1 MLELL
6 GKGAICWDPFRMPRQ
21 RLTFGNK
28 TDPFYGNFPRKKSLL
43 IAVAVA
49 AAVGEEDPRL
59 LVISSDFWSGT
70 ERTTLG
76 R

>member
-1 MLELL
+1 
-6 GKGAICWDPFRMPRQ
+6 MPRQ

-70 ERTTLG
+70 ERIKLG

>member
-1 MLELL
+1 
-6 GKGAICWDPFRMPRQ
+6 MPRQ

-28 TDPFYGNFPRKKSLL
+28 TDPFYGNFSRKKSLL
-43 IAVAVA
+43 IAVAA

-70 ERTTLG
+70 ERIKLG

>member
-1 MLELL
+1 
-6 GKGAICWDPFRMPRQ
+6 MPRQ

-43 IAVAVA
+43 IAVAA
-49 AAVGEEDPRL
+49 AAAAAGEEDPRL

>member
-1 MLELL
+1 
-6 GKGAICWDPFRMPRQ
+6 MPRQ

-43 IAVAVA
+43 IAVAAV
-49 AAVGEEDPRL
+49 AVGEDPRL

>member
-1 MLELL
+1 
-6 GKGAICWDPFRMPRQ
+6 MPRQ

-28 TDPFYGNFPRKKSLL
+28 TDPFYGNFSRKKSLL

-49 AAVGEEDPRL
+49 AAGEEDPRL
-59 LVISSDFWSGT
+59 LVISSDFWSGR
-70 ERTTLG
+70 ERIMLG

>member
-1 MLELL
+1 
-6 GKGAICWDPFRMPRQ
+6 MPRQ

-43 IAVAVA
+43 IAVAA
-49 AAVGEEDPRL
+49 AAAGEEDPRL

-70 ERTTLG
+70 ERIMLG

>member
-1 MLELL
+1 
-6 GKGAICWDPFRMPRQ
+6 MPRQ

-43 IAVAVA
+43 IAVAAVA
-49 AAVGEEDPRL
+49 AAGKEDPRL